1 MNERFYLPEEKTSF
15 TAEEAEQANRSAQ
28 NQMRFV
34 FVIGVAACLFF
45 GSICYDG
52 TSVTNFLVYIVAAGL
67 FLYGLW
73 RFNKRVEENE
83 RIKNSQKQV
92 LPAEELFLSEKDIVL
107 EIKKLTPEKIVIPWE
122 NLLSFGGGLME
133 YDDSN
138 GREKISAPRAISAN
152 EAVFTEFI
160 EKYTQLKKVV
170 KKHYLR
176 GEEYDVIYYEK

>member
-15 TAEEAEQANRSAQ
+15 TAEEAELANRSAQ

-52 TSVTNFLVYIVAAGL
+52 TSVTNVLVYIVVAGL

-83 RIKNSQKQV
+83 RIKNAQKQV

-107 EIKKLTPEKIVIPWE
+107 EIKKFTPEKIVIAWE
-122 NLLSFGGGLME
+122 NLVSFGGGFIE
-133 YDDSN
+133 YD
-138 GREKISAPRAISAN
+138 GYGGKEKISIPRVIEAN

-160 EKYTQLKKVV
+160 EKYTPLKKVV
-170 KKHYLR
+170 KKHYIQMD
-176 GEEYDVIYYEK
+176 EYDSIYYEK